1 VKIANM
7 VVRIKEAWRYILE
20 GITLINLNVVYVT
33 LRQKVNKSYKE
44 FMRFKETYE
53 IKTQKSRVLC
63 LV

>member
-7 VVRIKEAWRYILE
+7 MVRIKEAWRYILE